1 MGGVRR
7 PPSSRRVLPAALA
20 AVTVLVMTAA
30 ACTDDGGGIGLGTAG
45 RADVTEVVDAPA
57 TVTARAVAT
66 LSSPADG
73 TLASISV
80 EPGATVTPGQILA
93 VIDSPAAQERLAAA
107 EEALREL
114 DSGGA
119 SVSGVRDLS
128 AAQGRTDSAAAAAF
142 ASAREAANKIA
153 DQATRDALLAQVA
166 AAEAAYKEASASA
179 RALIT
184 SVQRGLASVG
194 QAMNALTAAQ
204 RAQARAAYGLA
215 KSTVDALTLRAPVT
229 GVVQLGG
236 PASAGGLPSLTDLL
250 GAQAGA
256 LGAVPGAAGTTGGSS
271 GSNGSGGPSGPGIDP
286 APAVGTRVSA
296 GTTILTVVDLTEPG
310 LLAEV
315 DETDVLLVA
324 AGVRASVE
332 LDAAPG
338 ARYEATV
345 RSVDLLPSASAQG
358 GVSYRAR
365 LALAAGK
372 FGDGRAAPAPRPG
385 MSAVAHLAVR
395 SASGAVV
402 VPAAAVFNAD
412 GRDSIWV
419 VRGGRAERVAVTIGV
434 SGADLVQVTDGV
446 GEGEKVV
453 VRGADK
459 VRAGQ
464 KLDE

>member
-1 MGGVRR
+1 
-7 PPSSRRVLPAALA
+7 
-20 AVTVLVMTAA
+20 MTAA

-73 TLASISV
+73 TLASVSV

-93 VIDSPAAQERLAAA
+93 VIDSPAAQERLATA
-107 EEALREL
+107 EEALRAL
-114 DSGGA
+114 DNGGGSA
-119 SVSGVRDLS
+119 GGVRDLS

-142 ASAREAANKIA
+142 ASAREAANRIT

-204 RAQARAAYGLA
+204 RTQARAAYDLA
-215 KSTVDALTLRAPVT
+215 KSTVDALTLRAPVS

-236 PASAGGLPSLTDLL
+236 PASAGGPPSISDLL

-256 LGAVPGAAGTTGGSS
+256 LGSVPGAATGSDAAGSS
-271 GSNGSGGPSGPGIDP
+271 GSGGPSGPGIDP
-286 APAVGTRVSA
+286 VPAVGTRVSA
-296 GTTILTVVDLTEPG
+296 GTTILTVVDLAEPG

-324 AGVRASVE
+324 PGVKASVE

-338 ARYEATV
+338 ASYEATV

-365 LALAAGK
+365 LALAAGRYA
-372 FGDGRAAPAPRPG
+372 DGRAAPAPRPG

-434 SGADLVQVTDGV
+434 SGADLVQVTEGV
-446 GEGEKVV
+446 GEGERVV
-453 VRGADK
+453 VRGADQ

-464 KLDE
+464 ELDE

>member
-1 MGGVRR
+1 
-7 PPSSRRVLPAALA
+7 
-20 AVTVLVMTAA
+20 VTALVMTAA
-30 ACTDDGGGIGLGTAG
+30 ACTDDGDPIGLGTAG

-66 LSSPADG
+66 LTSPADG
-73 TLASISV
+73 TLASVAV
-80 EPGATVTPGQILA
+80 EPGAAVTPGQILA
-93 VIDSPAAQERLAAA
+93 VIDSPAAQERLASA
-107 EEALREL
+107 EEALAAL
-114 DSGGA
+114 SSGG
-119 SVSGVRDLS
+119 SVGGGVRDLS

-142 ASAREAANKIA
+142 ASAREAANRIA
-153 DQATRDALLAQVA
+153 EQGTREALLAQVA

-184 SVQRGLASVG
+184 SVQRGLASVS

-204 RAQARAAYGLA
+204 RTQAKAAYDLARAA
-215 KSTVDALTLRAPVT
+215 VDALTLRAPVA

-236 PASAGGLPSLTDLL
+236 PASGGGLPSITDLL

-256 LGAVPGAAGTTGGSS
+256 LGSVPGVTGGASGAGS
-271 GSNGSGGPSGPGIDP
+271 GSSGSGGPSGPGIDP
-286 APAVGTRVSA
+286 APLVGSRVSA

-315 DETDVLLVA
+315 DETDVLLVT
-324 AGVRASVE
+324 AGIKASVE

-345 RSVDLLPSASAQG
+345 RSVDLLPAASAQG

-365 LALAAGK
+365 LALSAGT
-372 FGDGRAAPAPRPG
+372 FADGRPAPAPRPG
-385 MSAVAHLAVR
+385 MSAVAHLQVR

-412 GRDSIWV
+412 GRDSVWV
-419 VRGGRAERVAVTIGV
+419 VRGGRAERVPVTIGV
-434 SGADLVQVTDGV
+434 SGEDLVQVTAGV
-446 GEGEKVV
+446 GEGERVV
-453 VRGADK
+453 VRGADRVK
-459 VRAGQ
+459 AGQ